1 MNPSREV
8 FYRQP
13 AIAAAE
19 THRMLDPRLPGRRV
33 NLELCV
39 TEIPSEGR
47 LLRLR
52 ELDQVRTDLVSSG
65 SPSR

>member
-1 MNPSREV
+1 MNTSREV

-19 THRMLDPRLPGRRV
+19 THLMLDPRLPGRRV
-33 NLELCV
+33 NLCGV
-39 TEIPSEGR
+39 TEVPSEGR